1 MGGPETSKTDDVFWD
16 CSTINPQFPI
26 NMKSLFRT
34 APALI
39 ALSLATVGVQAATTG
54 YVDIGKFKPT
64 EGCQFVEVNLHAPL
78 LKFASMFVD
87 KEEPEVAAL
96 SRTIKH
102 VRVNVVGYDETT
114 RAETTDRV
122 EGVRRELETQG
133 WTQMVTVK
141 ESGNAENVAVF
152 VKMAE
157 DDSIDGLVVT
167 VIDGNKR
174 EVVFVNLVGNIQPEQ
189 IATIGKRLN
198 IDPLAKMTMTLD
210 RKGA

>member
-1 MGGPETSKTDDVFWD
+1 MNSF
-16 CSTINPQFPI
+16 
-26 NMKSLFRT
+26 LRT
-34 APALI
+34 APVLI
-39 ALSLATVGVQAATTG
+39 ALSLAAVGAQAATPG

-64 EGCQFVEVNLHAPL
+64 DGCQFVEVNLHAPL

-96 SRTIKH
+96 IRTIKH

-198 IDPLAKMTMTLD
+198 IDPLAKMTMKLD

>member
-1 MGGPETSKTDDVFWD
+1 
-16 CSTINPQFPI
+16 
-26 NMKSLFRT
+26 MKSFLRIT
-34 APALI
+34 PAIL
-39 ALSLATVGVQAATTG
+39 ALSFAAIGAHAAEPG
-54 YVDIGKFKPT
+54 YVEIGKFKPT
-64 EGCQFVEVNLHAPL
+64 DGCQFVEVNLHAPL

-96 SRTIKH
+96 IRAIKQ

-152 VKMAE
+152 IKMA
-157 DDSIDGLVVT
+157 DDNSIDGLVVT

-198 IDPLAKMTMTLD
+198 IDPLAKLTMKMD

>member
-1 MGGPETSKTDDVFWD
+1 
-16 CSTINPQFPI
+16 
-26 NMKSLFRT
+26 MKSLFRH
-34 APALI
+34 APAIL
-39 ALSLATVGVQAATTG
+39 AFSLAAVGAHAAEPG
-54 YVDIGKFKPT
+54 YVDVGKFKPT

-78 LKFASMFVD
+78 LKFASMFVG

-96 SRTIKH
+96 IRTIKH
-102 VRVNVVGYDETT
+102 VRVNVVGYDGTT
-114 RAETTDRV
+114 RAETTGRV

-152 VKMAE
+152 IKMAD
-157 DDSIDGLVVT
+157 DDSIDGMVVT

-198 IDPLAKMTMTLD
+198 IDPLAKMTMKMD